1 MAIGEAVFSVTEEAR
16 AWNSDAPP
24 SLGGSPVVLQLRV
37 ENVDAAFETMC
48 VAGATVVFPTVGSGE
63 PRARALVS
71 PGMPFD
77 PIDAAAHVSTPAQ
90 FEQLALEFLGRAVG
104 YDVAFM
110 GLRGASMTSI
120 GLTPDA
126 IERAVRSGSEYEV
139 ELAPVKQAALARRG
153 VAVDIE
159 VLGESRVRQTAYFR
173 DLARPLGGK
182 HSLLGY
188 LVLRGRVIG
197 SVMLGR
203 TGGPF
208 REDDVGRVADLLP
221 ALAVGRASYGL
232 PGLTRAPL
240 RPASPK
246 VRWPWGEQVLA
257 RRVMGEIEVRVRDE
271 RGYREMVAC
280 DPCSGREMIW
290 TRAGLDDGARSGWPY
305 IDLLHVAAGLARRR
319 ERALFIG
326 CGGAVGPRQFAVCYP
341 GIEIDVVESED
352 HVIDLARSYY
362 GLDDIPRLTVH
373 HAEGASF
380 LEAATEGS
388 WDIIVVD
395 AYEGD
400 ALGDGFSVVAFF
412 RALRERLRPGGAFA
426 FNVVGTLDGSGAVR
440 SVVRA
445 ASSVFDDVRI
455 VPVMTAT
462 EGYDPAS
469 PRNVVVVGVRR

>member
-1 MAIGEAVFSVTEEAR
+1 M
-16 AWNSDAPP
+16 
-24 SLGGSPVVLQLRV
+24 L
-37 ENVDAAFETMC
+37 
-48 VAGATVVFPTVGSGE
+48 
-63 PRARALVS
+63 
-71 PGMPFD
+71 FD
-77 PIDAAAHVSTPAQ
+77 SINAAAQVATAAH
-90 FEQLALEFLGRAVG
+90 FERLALEYLGGAVG

-120 GLTPDA
+120 GLAPDLL
-126 IERAVRSGSEYEV
+126 EQAVRPGSEYEA

-153 VAVDIE
+153 VAVDTE

-173 DLARPLGGK
+173 DLASPLGGK

-188 LVLRGRVIG
+188 LVLRGQVIG
-197 SVMLGR
+197 ALMLGR

-208 REDDVGRVADLLP
+208 RYDDIDRVADLLP

-232 PGLTRAPL
+232 PGPTRTPL
-240 RPASPK
+240 RPTSPK
-246 VRWPWGEQVLA
+246 VRWPWGAQVLA

-271 RGYREMVAC
+271 RGYREMVAR
-280 DPCSGREMIW
+280 DLCSGREMTW

-326 CGGAVGPRQFAVCYP
+326 CGGAVGPRQFALCYP
-341 GIEIDVVESED
+341 GIEIEVVEAED
-352 HVIDLARSYY
+352 HVIELARSFY
-362 GLDDIPRLTVH
+362 GLDDVPRLTVH

-380 LEAATEGS
+380 LKAATPGS
-388 WDIIVVD
+388 WDIIAVD

-400 ALGDGFSVVAFF
+400 GLGNGFSGVAFLRTL
-412 RALRERLRPGGAFA
+412 RARLRPGGAFA
-426 FNVVGTLDGSGAVR
+426 FNVVGTLAGSGAVR

-445 ASSVFDDVRI
+445 AASVFDDVRV

-462 EGYDPAS
+462 EKYDS
-469 PRNVVVVGVRR
+469 TSLRNVVVIGVRS

>member
-1 MAIGEAVFSVTEEAR
+1 MR
-16 AWNSDAPP
+16 
-24 SLGGSPVVLQLRV
+24 
-37 ENVDAAFETMC
+37 FE
-48 VAGATVVFPTVGSGE
+48 S
-63 PRARALVS
+63 
-71 PGMPFD
+71 
-77 PIDAAAHVSTPAQ
+77 IDAAAQVPSAAE
-90 FEQLALEFLGRAVG
+90 FEQLALEYLGRAVG

-110 GLRGASMTSI
+110 GMRGASMTSV
-120 GLTPDA
+120 GLAQDR
-126 IERAVRSGSEYEV
+126 IERALRQGSEYEA
-139 ELAPVKQAALARRG
+139 ELAPLKQAALARRG
-153 VAVDIE
+153 VAVDTE

-208 REDDVGRVADLLP
+208 REDDVDRVAELLP

-232 PGLTRAPL
+232 PVLARAPL

-271 RGYREMVAC
+271 RGYREMVAS
-280 DPCSGREMIW
+280 DLCSGREMIW
-290 TRAGLDDGARSGWPY
+290 TRAGLDDGAKSGWPY

-319 ERALFIG
+319 ERVLFIG

-341 GIEIDVVESED
+341 GIEIDVVESEG

-373 HAEGASF
+373 HAEGVAF
-380 LEAATEGS
+380 LEGTSQS
-388 WDIIVVD
+388 WDVIVVD
-395 AYEGD
+395 AYQGD
-400 ALGDGFSVVAFF
+400 ALGGGFSGVAFF
-412 RALRERLRPGGAFA
+412 RTLQKRLRPGGAFA
-426 FNVVGTLDGSGAVR
+426 FNVVGTLNGSGAVR

-445 ASSVFDDVRI
+445 AASIFDDVRV

-462 EGYDPAS
+462 ERFDPSS
-469 PRNVVVVGVRR
+469 PRNVVVVGVQR